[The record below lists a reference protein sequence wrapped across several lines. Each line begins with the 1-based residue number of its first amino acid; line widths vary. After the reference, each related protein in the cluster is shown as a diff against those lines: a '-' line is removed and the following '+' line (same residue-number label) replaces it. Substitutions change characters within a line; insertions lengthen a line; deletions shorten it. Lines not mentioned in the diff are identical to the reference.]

1 MNGIRCA
8 LLVAAAIAVA
18 TPVLAEPRVVL
29 PRAGQVGIGVQG
41 GYGMLLKNG
50 AIGDTFEGGESYTV
64 RLRYR
69 MRYERG
75 LGLTFENNSFQAR
88 TKTDYLGTQA
98 SIAPERL
105 GVILSGLEFYQMFNT
120 RTRNVSML
128 SLGAGLVQQRVRT
141 NSNETELSGTFSGD
155 GLYLSAGAG
164 IERFV
169 YRSIA
174 VDVSTRYYAMFRDG
188 KPGHNL
194 QVALG
199 AIFYAGY

>member
-1 MNGIRCA
+1 MTGIRCA
-8 LLVAAAIAVA
+8 LLVAFAIAIA
-18 TPVLAEPRVVL
+18 SPVLAEPRIVL

-41 GYGMLLKNG
+41 GYGLLLKNG
-50 AIGDTFEGGESYTV
+50 AIGETFGAGESYTV

-75 LGLTFENNSFQAR
+75 LGLTFENNSFDAR
-88 TKTDYLGTQA
+88 TEVPYTGEPST
-98 SIAPERL
+98 APRKL

-128 SLGAGLVQQRVRT
+128 SLGAGLVQQRVKL
-141 NSNETELSGTFSGD
+141 NSGETELSGTFSGD
-155 GLYLSAGAG
+155 GFFLSAGAG
-164 IERFV
+164 LERFV

-174 VDVSTRYYAMFRDG
+174 IDVSTRYYAMFREG
-188 KPGHNL
+188 KPGHNV

>member
-8 LLVAAAIAVA
+8 LLVAVAVAIASPA
-18 TPVLAEPRVVL
+18 LAEPRIVL

-41 GYGMLLKNG
+41 GYGLLLKNG
-50 AIGDTFEGGESYTV
+50 AVGETFDAGESYTV

-75 LGLTFENNSFQAR
+75 LGLTFENNRFGAR
-88 TKTDYLGTQA
+88 TEVPYTGEPST
-98 SIAPERL
+98 APRNL

-128 SLGAGLVQQRVRT
+128 SLGAGLVQQRVKL
-141 NSNETELSGTFSGD
+141 NSGETELSGTYSGD
-155 GLYLSAGAG
+155 GFYLSAGAG
-164 IERFV
+164 VERFV

-174 VDVSTRYYAMFRDG
+174 LDVSTRYYAMFREG
-188 KPGHNL
+188 KPGHNV

>member
-1 MNGIRCA
+1 LRNRIRCA
-8 LLVAAAIAVA
+8 LLAAIAIVFA
-18 TPVLAEPRVVL
+18 SSALAEPRIVL

-41 GYGMLLKNG
+41 GYGMLLQNG
-50 AIGDTFEGGESYTV
+50 AVGETFNSGESYTV

-75 LGLTFENNSFQAR
+75 LGLTFENNVFDAR
-88 TKTDYLGTQA
+88 EQTPYTGEPST
-98 SIAPERL
+98 APKRL
-105 GVILSGLEFYQMFNT
+105 GVILSGAEFYQMFNT

-128 SLGAGLVQQRVRT
+128 SLGAGLVQQRVKL
-141 NSNETELSGTFSGD
+141 NSGETELSGTFSGD

-164 IERFV
+164 VERFV

-174 VDVSTRYYAMFRDG
+174 LDLSTRYYAMFRDG
-188 KPGHNL
+188 KPGHNV
-194 QVALG
+194 QIALG

>member
-1 MNGIRCA
+1 MTGIRCA
-8 LLVAAAIAVA
+8 LLVAFAIAIA
-18 TPVLAEPRVVL
+18 SPVLAEPRIVL

-41 GYGMLLKNG
+41 GYGLLLKNG
-50 AIGDTFEGGESYTV
+50 AIGETFGAGESYTV

-75 LGLTFENNSFQAR
+75 LGLTFENNSFDAR
-88 TKTDYLGTQA
+88 TEVPYTGEPST
-98 SIAPERL
+98 APRKL

-128 SLGAGLVQQRVRT
+128 SLGAGLVQQRVKL
-141 NSNETELSGTFSGD
+141 NSGETELSGTFSGD
-155 GLYLSAGAG
+155 GFFLSAGAG
-164 IERFV
+164 VERFV

-174 VDVSTRYYAMFRDG
+174 IDLSTRYYAMFREG

>member
-1 MNGIRCA
+1 MKGIGCA
-8 LLVAAAIAVA
+8 LLVAAAVA
-18 TPVLAEPRVVL
+18 AASPVLAESRIVL

-41 GYGMLLKNG
+41 GYGMLL
-50 AIGDTFEGGESYTV
+50 DTGGPGETFDAGESYTV

-75 LGLTFENNSFQAR
+75 LGLSFENNAFNAR
-88 TKTDYLGTQA
+88 VEYPYTGEPST
-98 SIAPERL
+98 APERL

-128 SLGAGLVQQRVRT
+128 SLGAGLVQQRVKL
-141 NSNETELSGTFSGD
+141 NSGETELSGENSGD
-155 GLYLSAGAG
+155 GFFLSVGAG
-164 IERFV
+164 VERFV

-174 VDVSTRYYAMFRDG
+174 LDLSTRYYAMFREG
-188 KPGHNL
+188 EAAHNI
-194 QVALG
+194 QIALG